1 MSRRK
6 KGQSPFAQCGGNEA
20 KAKPVPTQGERKQ
33 AISERMTLPVQ
44 KISDSKI
51 SSVPLPGFEKSS
63 ETLSARKEGFDP
75 VAYKLMENSGYDF
88 SNPEPMGKVGLG
100 FTESKPVRITTR
112 RKPIQATQYIAV
124 EELEES
130 EGENTLPV
138 KMKPASIQPQSSV
151 FDRLEGREKSPSS
164 SPILQRLAGRCKDA
178 TPYSSK
184 RSVFNRLGKD
194 TQCRKSFFSRIGKS
208 KVNSK
213 QQWRRKD
220 VVKVEGEFKLEKEVR
235 STIPSRMK
243 RFSTLEVKM
252 GKSLTV
258 RGHTIVLTNQKPS
271 IVQNE
276 GSDEETAASCNHVTV
291 CEAESQD
298 EEVETAE
305 APKTL
310 EDGGQSTV
318 DDLKELSLGTPDEPR
333 PIFVSALLTHA
344 EEKAYLE
351 LLMEYK
357 DVFAWSYKEMPG
369 ELRGLQGRLAYIR
382 RFISNLA
389 GRCHPFS
396 HLMKKGAP
404 FEWDESCHRAFES
417 IKKYLSTP
425 PVLGAPVPGK
435 PLILYIAAQER
446 SLGALCAQE
455 NNEGKEK
462 VYYLSRTLVGA
473 ELNYSPIEKM
483 CLALIFAIQK
493 LKHYMQAHTVRVIS
507 KADPIKYILSRP
519 VLSGRIVK
527 WAILISQHDIV
538 YVSQKAIKGQALADF
553 LADHPTPSDWELSDD
568 LPGEEVFYIDI
579 LPPWEMYFDG
589 AARQDGAG
597 AGVILISP
605 EKHILT
611 YSFVLTELCSNN
623 VAEYQALIFGL
634 QMAKEMEIQDLD
646 VYGDFKLVIHQLLDD
661 YDVKKEN
668 LIPYHK
674 HASQL
679 LGTFDSVKLQ
689 HVPRSANKMA
699 DALANLAAT
708 LALGAEESMSVPVCN
723 RWVVTPLEDGIEE
736 GANAVSVYEVNVNDW
751 RQPLIDYLEHGKLPR
766 DPKHK
771 TEIRRRAPRF
781 IYYKGTLYRRSF
793 LGTWLRCLGDE
804 EAIKTLEEAH
814 SGVCGAHQVG
824 PKLHDRIKRLL
835 TSLCEKFKFAQ
846 RKSSMYNAPANGLA
860 EAFNKTLCTLLS
872 KVVSKHKRDWH
883 EKLGEALWAYRTTY
897 KTPTQSTPYA
907 LVYGVES
914 VLPLEI
920 QVPSLR
926 IAIQEDLTVEENAK
940 IRLAELE
947 ALDEKRLE
955 VQQKLECYQARLTRA
970 FNKKVRVRSF
980 QVGDMVLAVKR
991 PIIVSRKTGSKFD
1004 SKWDGPYVVQ
1014 EVYTNGAYKIV
1025 DADGLRIGPI
1035 NGKFL
1040 KRYYP

>member
-20 KAKPVPTQGERKQ
+20 KTKPVPAQGERKQ
-33 AISERMTLPVQ
+33 VISERMTLPVQ
-44 KISDSKI
+44 RISDSKI

-63 ETLSARKEGFDP
+63 ETPSARKEGFDP

-88 SNPEPMGKVGLG
+88 SNPEPMGKVIEAKAYGLSKTQQNLQKQGERVFVKKVGLG
-100 FTESKPVRITTR
+100 FTESKPVRITAR
-112 RKPIQATQYIAV
+112 RRPIQATQYIAV

-130 EGENTLPV
+130 EGENTLPI
-138 KMKPASIQPQSSV
+138 KMESVFDRIKPASIQPQCSV

-164 SPILQRLAGRCKDA
+164 SSIFQRLAGRRKDA

-194 TQCRKSFFSRIGKS
+194 TQCKKSVFSRIGES

-291 CEAESQD
+291 CEAEGQD

-333 PIFVSALLTHA
+333 PIFVSALLTHE

-369 ELRGLQGRLAYIR
+369 LD
-382 RFISNLA
+382 
-389 GRCHPFS
+389 P
-396 HLMKKGAP
+396 
-404 FEWDESCHRAFES
+404 
-417 IKKYLSTP
+417 
-425 PVLGAPVPGK
+425 
-435 PLILYIAAQER
+435 
-446 SLGALCAQE
+446 
-455 NNEGKEK
+455 
-462 VYYLSRTLVGA
+462 
-473 ELNYSPIEKM
+473 
-483 CLALIFAIQK
+483 
-493 LKHYMQAHTVRVIS
+493 RV
-507 KADPIKYILSRP
+507 
-519 VLSGRIVK
+519 
-527 WAILISQHDIV
+527 
-538 YVSQKAIKGQALADF
+538 KAIKGQALADF

-646 VYGDFKLVIHQLLDD
+646 VYGDSKLVIHQLLND
-661 YDVKKEN
+661 YDVKKED
-668 LIPYHK
+668 LIPYHR

-679 LGTFDSVKLQ
+679 LGTFHSVKLQ

-751 RQPLIDYLEHGKLPR
+751 RQPLIDYLEHGKLPS

-814 SGVCGAHQVG
+814 SGVCDNGT
-824 PKLHDRIKRLL
+824 PFCNRLM

-926 IAIQEDLTVEENAK
+926 IAIQENLTTEENAK

-947 ALDEKRLE
+947 SLDEKRLE
-955 VQQKLECYQARLTRA
+955 AQQKLECYQARLTRA

-980 QVGDMVLAVKR
+980 QVGDMVLDVKR
-991 PIIVSRKTGSKFD
+991 PIIVSHKTGSKFD